1 MNDKTETPLW
11 VITIGKSVCTQR
23 KGEYNLFN
31 DTEKRRDNIETSKI
45 HLLVDSWTWPRAEL
59 YKKPHRFG

>member
-11 VITIGKSVCTQR
+11 AKAFVHKEKVNIIYLMTR
-23 KGEYNLFN
+23 K
-31 DTEKRRDNIETSKI
+31 KRRDNIETSKI

>member
-11 VITIGKSVCTQR
+11 VITIGKGVSTQR